1 LRIGLATVWGVLG
14 LIAAS
19 AIALTLWVPAETWEQ
34 GEGPIWTRLS
44 AAPCSGCVL
53 CGMTRAFACLGRLEL
68 DRAATYHAW
77 ALPAW
82 LLALGLALAGPWLA
96 VRTLYRSR

>member
-1 LRIGLATVWGVLG
+1 
-14 LIAAS
+14 
-19 AIALTLWVPAETWEQ
+19 
-34 GEGPIWTRLS
+34 
-44 AAPCSGCVL
+44 
-53 CGMTRAFACLGRLEL
+53 MTRAFACLGRLEL